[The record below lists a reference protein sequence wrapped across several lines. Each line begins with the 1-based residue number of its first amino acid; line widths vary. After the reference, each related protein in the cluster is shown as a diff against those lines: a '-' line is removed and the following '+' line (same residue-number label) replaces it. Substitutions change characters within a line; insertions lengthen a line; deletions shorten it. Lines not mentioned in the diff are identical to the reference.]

1 MAVSHDSGGRSYL
14 CMRRPSL
21 ATTANARVLLLLL
34 LRHGRHGHGHVVFV
48 VCGISLE
55 RVESEKKRE
64 KRSKGLSQAKQDT
77 PRPRGTWHGES
88 KSYSTWQR
96 EEKIFHVTRQSRGE
110 RDYAAPIDE
119 CSMHKKKHDIV
130 DVKSFHQHGTMQS

>member
-48 VCGISLE
+48 VCGISRE
-55 RVESEKKRE
+55 WKAKRKE
-64 KRSKGLSQAKQDT
+64 KRGQKG
-77 PRPRGTWHGES
+77 
-88 KSYSTWQR
+88 
-96 EEKIFHVTRQSRGE
+96 
-110 RDYAAPIDE
+110 
-119 CSMHKKKHDIV
+119 
-130 DVKSFHQHGTMQS
+130 

>member
-1 MAVSHDSGGRSYL
+1 M
-14 CMRRPSL
+14 
-21 ATTANARVLLLLL
+21 
-34 LRHGRHGHGHVVFV
+34 
-48 VCGISLE
+48 
-55 RVESEKKRE
+55 ESEKKRE